1 MKSIKNS
8 YSECSSC
15 DLLDMPSCIIDTNCK
30 ANLNNVDIV
39 IISDIPDK
47 TDMKKDLPLSGN
59 YAKTYRDLHNKYL
72 NKGKWL
78 ITNCVLCC
86 DEKLDDEKIILNAN
100 KCRKNF
106 ETIIDKCEPKLIL
119 LLGSNVLEIFGL
131 GNSISTK
138 RGKFYKWNN
147 YDVLVCNHPKYINQN
162 KNVKVI
168 NDFEGDIKLAAK
180 FIGCLKEENVDNKT
194 EILENISMNDIGFDR
209 SNNSINTS
217 QSHKTGVCGIH
228 YYKIPEKFY
237 TDEYRLIDIQY
248 AKKIKQII
256 YIFRDKNNN
265 KIYHTMND
273 DYYCYEINQ
282 NDDTKKIVPY
292 DKLQQIKLK
301 YEDKSSLNS
310 DITYEGDMKLTAKHA
325 IDYYHFNKGECQKTF
340 DNICYIDIE
349 IDLGLNNQSFPDPT
363 LAKYPI
369 NLITTK
375 YNGVVDTYLLVK
387 DNNKPTKDF
396 PGVNL
401 FIFKSEKQ
409 LLESFIK
416 KFKENEVDFLSG
428 WNSIPFDLLY
438 IYNRLKNLNINPN
451 SISKFNEFYV
461 DGNYGI
467 CNLVGTVVIDQLTL
481 YKNFVFKKRE
491 NYKLANIAQIE
502 LNETKIILDI
512 PFNEVYYKQLDKF
525 IEYNIQDTV
534 LLEKLEN
541 KLKHINLLNEI
552 RLICNT
558 SFQAGSSVLG
568 QIDSLMVSFLKSK
581 NLASKNSNPD
591 IHKESYPGAFV
602 YEPIPGIYNNIADF
616 DFTSLYPSL
625 IITYNIGV
633 NSYIMKFV
641 DPHMGYDFI
650 YHPENLPD
658 TLPIIIDPMYK
669 NENINVKK
677 DELIKR
683 VKEDNIICTIN
694 GCFFKNHEKERS
706 VYSEVLQ
713 ELLSSRKT
721 YKKKMLVAKEDK
733 DTENV
738 TLYNTKQL
746 VYKVLA
752 NSMYGAIAN
761 KTFRFFD
768 VSCAGAITLSGQ
780 EALKTTIFKAEE
792 YLEHMNSGKDIVKL
806 PEITKEE
813 MYSDH
818 ISRRCSHIITGD
830 TDSIFVCFQKFK
842 CDKSS
847 ENISKLCNEI
857 QDYLNN
863 IIIPE
868 VTILHN
874 VPNKENRL
882 FLKNELVISRGLFL
896 AKKRY
901 AIQVDSQEGKKVD
914 ETVYMGL
921 EIKRSDFA
929 SETKIFLK
937 ELLDLILK
945 SEVIKLNHIF
955 DFIAKKEKHFIQLI
969 KSGDKRISRPVSFT
983 KDIKS
988 YKVISQGVRS
998 MIAWNEIIYNIHV
1011 VGTRAYM
1018 FKIMGIDENI
1028 ASEEIMAKYR
1038 KYVNN
1043 GNKLDVI
1050 SIPDEENK
1058 LPDYFI
1064 VDLKEML
1071 KFCFTDRYESIL
1083 KPLMTINKNKSL
1095 LQF

>member
-8 YSECSSC
+8 YAECSSC

-47 TDMKKDLPLSGN
+47 TDLKKDLPLSGS
-59 YAKTYRDLHNKYL
+59 YAKTYRDLHSKYL
-72 NKGKWL
+72 NKSKWL
-78 ITNCVLCC
+78 ITNCVLCTS
-86 DEKLDDEKIILNAN
+86 DKKEDIDIISFAG

-106 ETIIDKCEPKLIL
+106 EIIIDKCEPKLIV

-131 GNSISTK
+131 GGSISTK

-168 NDFEGDIKLAAK
+168 NDFEEDIKLAAK
-180 FIGCLKEENVDNKT
+180 FIGCIKEENVEENLE
-194 EILENISMNDIGFDR
+194 EIYDITMQDTGFDR
-209 SNNSINTS
+209 SNSSVNTAQS
-217 QSHKTGVCGIH
+217 QKTGVCGIH
-228 YYKIPEKFY
+228 HYKIPDKFY
-237 TDEYRLIDIQY
+237 TDEFRLVDVQY
-248 AKKIKQII
+248 AKKVKQII
-256 YIFRDKNNN
+256 YIFRDKDNN

-273 DYYCYEINQ
+273 DYYCYEIKDSNAA
-282 NDDTKKIVPY
+282 KKIVPY
-292 DKLQQIKLK
+292 NDLQQIRLK

-325 IDYYHFNKGECQKTF
+325 IDYYHFNKGECQKISE
-340 DNICYIDIE
+340 NIDYIDIE
-349 IDLGLNNQSFPDPT
+349 IDLGLNNRSFPDPT

-375 YNGVVDTYLLVK
+375 YNGIIDTYLLVK

-401 FIFKSEKQ
+401 ILFKSEKQ
-409 LLESFIK
+409 LLEAFIK
-416 KFKENEVDFLSG
+416 KFKENDPDFISG
-428 WNSIPFDLLY
+428 WNSIGFDLLY
-438 IYNRLKNLNINPN
+438 IFNRLKNLNINPN

-467 CNLVGTVVIDQLTL
+467 CNLPGTVIVDQFLL
-481 YKNFVFKKRE
+481 YKTFVFKKRE

-502 LNETKIILDI
+502 VNETKVVLDI

-525 IEYNIQDTV
+525 IEYNIQDTI

-568 QIDSLMVSFLKSK
+568 QVDSLMVSFLKSK
-581 NLASKNSNPD
+581 GLASKNSNPD

-602 YEPIPGIYNNIADF
+602 YEPIPGIYNNVADF

-633 NSYIMKFV
+633 NSYIMKLV

-650 YHPENLPD
+650 YHPENLPEMI
-658 TLPIIIDPMYK
+658 PVIIDPMFK
-669 NENINVKK
+669 NESANIKK
-677 DELIKR
+677 ADLIKR

-706 VYSEVLQ
+706 VYSEVLG
-713 ELLSSRKT
+713 ELLTSRKT
-721 YKKKMLVAKEDK
+721 YKKKMLVAKEEK
-733 DTENV
+733 DNENA

-792 YLEHMNSGKDIVKL
+792 YLEHMSTGKDIIKL
-806 PEITKEE
+806 PEINKEE
-813 MYSDH
+813 MYSDS
-818 ISRRCSHIITGD
+818 IKRRCAHIITGD
-830 TDSIFVCFQKFK
+830 TDSIFACFQKFK

-847 ENISKLCNEI
+847 ENITKLCNEI
-857 QDYLNN
+857 QGYLNDT
-863 IIIPE
+863 IIPE
-868 VTILHN
+868 VTRLHN
-874 VPNKENRL
+874 VPDKENKL

-901 AIQVDSQEGKKVD
+901 AIQVESQEGKKVD

-929 SETKIFLK
+929 ISTKIFLT

-945 SEVIKLNHIF
+945 SEVIKINHIL
-955 DFIAKKEKHFIQLI
+955 DFISKKEKDFIKLI
-969 KSGDKRISRPVSFT
+969 KAGDKTIARPVSFT

-988 YKVISQGVRS
+988 YKVVSQGVRA
-998 MIAWNEIIYNIHV
+998 MVAWNEILYNIHV

-1018 FKIMGIDENI
+1018 YKVMGIDE
-1028 ASEEIMAKYR
+1028 SLVDDTVMSKYR
-1038 KYVNN
+1038 KYVND

-1050 SIPDEENK
+1050 AIPDEEEK
-1058 LPDYFI
+1058 LPNFFI
-1064 VDLKEML
+1064 VDLKQML
-1071 KFCFTDRYESIL
+1071 QFCFTDRYEAIL
-1083 KPLMTINKNKSL
+1083 KPIMVVNKNKSM